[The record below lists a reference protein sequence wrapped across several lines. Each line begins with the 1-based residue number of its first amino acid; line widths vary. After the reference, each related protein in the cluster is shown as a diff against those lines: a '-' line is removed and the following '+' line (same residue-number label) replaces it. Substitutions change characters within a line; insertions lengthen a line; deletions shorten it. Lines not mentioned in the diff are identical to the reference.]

1 MRFSTVNLL
10 ITTLTLILLDVAW
23 MAYFEEWDPF
33 DLGVSFTFIFYCL
46 VRGIVWCASKR
57 GIYIRKY
64 EYRISEIGGVV
75 IWIIIAFCYPIGS
88 PGFYLS
94 LGCSVI
100 CLLFLPAMVL
110 AISKKFKKK
119 A

>member
-1 MRFSTVNLL
+1 MRFSTTNLI
-10 ITTLTLILLDVAW
+10 ITTLSLILLELASIL
-23 MAYFEEWDPF
+23 YFEEWDPF
-33 DLGVSFTFIFYCL
+33 YSGVAFIFIFSCL

-64 EYRISEIGGVV
+64 EYRISAIGGVV

-88 PGFYLS
+88 PSFYLS

-100 CLLFLPAMVL
+100 CLLFSPAVVL